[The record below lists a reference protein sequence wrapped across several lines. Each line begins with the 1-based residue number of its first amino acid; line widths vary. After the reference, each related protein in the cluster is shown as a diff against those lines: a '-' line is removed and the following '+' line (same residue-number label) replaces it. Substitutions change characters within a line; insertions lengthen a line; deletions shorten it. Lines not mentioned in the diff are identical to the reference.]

1 MELLRV
7 WAILRHRWPIVLA
20 CLASAIV
27 GATVYCASAD
37 KSYTASTQL
46 FLRAPDVKTSAGAY
60 QGDLFSRQRAQTYV
74 KMFDSD
80 ELAQMV
86 IDKLGLSVTPQQ
98 LVSQVSAKT
107 VKNTVLMDV
116 SVTDGNAQHA
126 ANIANGYGAVLGKF
140 VARLENVANNPDI
153 PPLVQVVAR
162 ANPANAE
169 ASGYPMW
176 MVVFVAV
183 ALALLVATG
192 LIWFLEHFDT
202 KVRSRRQV
210 EEITGCEI
218 VGKLPKTRA
227 LGPDGDV
234 GQAFDDSEEFK
245 QAALRLSLNVESV
258 LQRLPRMKAEIPP
271 VVAVVAGHGGDGS
284 TVVTRALARAFAERG
299 RAAGVVSVAAPHQES
314 EATDLVVAGSAVAET
329 GNRTDPVTTVS
340 CSTAAL
346 TAELGGRHR
355 SSSVDPV
362 TTVSCSTAALTAELR
377 GRDTLL
383 LESNVIL
390 IDTPAFHESV
400 DAQVALSVAD
410 AVVLVVRP
418 NDNTTLSLCRLV
430 SAIKT
435 LDMPV
440 LGVVVNLAKESSTVE
455 GFYL

>member
-1 MELLRV
+1 MELLRG
-7 WAILRHRWPIVLA
+7 WTIFRHRWPIVLA
-20 CLASAIV
+20 CLVVAV
-27 GATVYCASAD
+27 VWATIYCASAD
-37 KSYTASTQL
+37 RQYTASTEL

-98 LVSQVSAKT
+98 LVSHVSATT
-107 VKNTVLMDV
+107 VKNTVLMVV
-116 SVTDGNAQHA
+116 SVTDSNAQHA
-126 ANIANGYGAVLGKF
+126 ANIANGYGAVLGTF

-169 ASGYPMW
+169 ASGSPIW
-176 MVVFVAV
+176 MVFFAAG
-183 ALALLVATG
+183 ALALLAATG
-192 LIWFLEHFDT
+192 VIWVLEHFDT

-227 LGPDGDV
+227 LGSDGNV
-234 GQAFDDSEEFK
+234 GKAFEDSEEFK

-258 LQRLPRMKAEIPP
+258 LQRIPRIKAEIPP

-284 TVVTRALARAFAERG
+284 TVVTRALAGAFAERG
-299 RAAGVVSVAAPHQES
+299 RAAGVVSLAAPHQES
-314 EATDLVVAGSAVAET
+314 EATDLVVAGSALAET
-329 GNRTDPVTTVS
+329 GKRIDPVTTVS

-346 TAELGGRHR
+346 TAEI
-355 SSSVDPV
+355 
-362 TTVSCSTAALTAELR
+362 R

-383 LESNVIL
+383 LESDVIL
-390 IDTPAFHESV
+390 IDLPAFHESI
-400 DAQVALSVAD
+400 DAQLALNAAD

-418 NDNTTLSLCRLV
+418 NENTTLSLCRLV
-430 SAIKT
+430 SAIKA

-440 LGVVVNLAKESSTVE
+440 LGVVVNLATESSTVE

>member
-1 MELLRV
+1 L
-7 WAILRHRWPIVLA
+7 LA
-20 CLASAIV
+20 CLAVAAV

-37 KSYTASTQL
+37 TRYTASTEL

-86 IDKLGLSVTPQQ
+86 IDKLGLTVTPQQ
-98 LVSQVSAKT
+98 LVSQVSAAT
-107 VKNTVLMDV
+107 VKNTVLMVV
-116 SVTDGNAQHA
+116 SVTDSNPQHA
-126 ANIANGYGAVLGKF
+126 ANIANGYGAVLGNF
-140 VARLENVANNPDI
+140 VARLENVINNPDI

-162 ANPANAE
+162 ANPASAE
-169 ASGYPMW
+169 VSGTPMW
-176 MVVFVAV
+176 MVVFA
-183 ALALLVATG
+183 AGAMALLIAAG

-218 VGKLPKTRA
+218 VGKLPRSRA
-227 LGPDGDV
+227 LGSDGDI
-234 GQAFDDSEEFK
+234 GQAFDDSEDFR

-258 LQRLPRMKAEIPP
+258 LQRLPRIKAEIPP

-284 TVVTRALARAFAERG
+284 TVVTRALARAFAERR
-299 RAAGVVSVAAPHQES
+299 RAAGVVSLDGTHQEPRR
-314 EATDLVVAGSAVAET
+314 TDLVVAGSALAET

-340 CSTAAL
+340 CSTETLA
-346 TAELGGRHR
+346 TEI
-355 SSSVDPV
+355 
-362 TTVSCSTAALTAELR
+362 R
-377 GRDTLL
+377 GLDTMLF
-383 LESNVIL
+383 ESDVIL

-400 DAQVALSVAD
+400 DAQLALAAAD

-418 NDNTTLSLCRLV
+418 NANTALSLCRLV
-430 SAIKT
+430 SAVKA

-440 LGVVVNLAKESSTVE
+440 LGVVVNLATESSTVE

>member
-1 MELLRV
+1 
-7 WAILRHRWPIVLA
+7 
-20 CLASAIV
+20 
-27 GATVYCASAD
+27 
-37 KSYTASTQL
+37 
-46 FLRAPDVKTSAGAY
+46 
-60 QGDLFSRQRAQTYV
+60 
-74 KMFDSD
+74 MFDSD

-86 IDKLGLSVTPQQ
+86 IDKLGLTVTPQQ
-98 LVSQVSAKT
+98 LVSQVSATT
-107 VKNTVLMDV
+107 VKNTVLMVV
-116 SVTDGNAQHA
+116 SVTDSNPQHA
-126 ANIANGYGAVLGKF
+126 ANIANGYGAVLGTF
-140 VARLENVANNPDI
+140 VARLENVINNPDI

-169 ASGYPMW
+169 VSGSPMW
-176 MVVFVAV
+176 MVVFAAGAV
-183 ALALLVATG
+183 ALLVAAG

-202 KVRSRRQV
+202 KVRSRSQV

-227 LGPDGDV
+227 LGSDGDV

-245 QAALRLSLNVESV
+245 QAALRLSLNIESV

-284 TVVTRALARAFAERG
+284 TVVTRALGRAFAERG
-299 RAAGVVSVAAPHQES
+299 RAAGVVSLAAPHQES
-314 EATDLVVAGSAVAET
+314 EATDLVVAGAALAEA
-329 GNRTDPVTTVS
+329 GSRTDPVTTVS

-346 TAELGGRHR
+346 TAEI
-355 SSSVDPV
+355 
-362 TTVSCSTAALTAELR
+362 R

-390 IDTPAFHESV
+390 IDTPAFHESI
-400 DAQVALSVAD
+400 DAQLALSAAD

-418 NDNTTLSLCRLV
+418 NANTTLSLCRLV
-430 SAIKT
+430 AAIKA

-440 LGVVVNLAKESSTVE
+440 LGVVVNLATESATVE